1 MTPDDPAIACE
12 LQLTAVSY
20 NSHLMTQL
28 VMGVMLGGHGAHQG
42 SWLVVIGGHLW
53 WSWGDHGSWLEVIGV
68 IPGGH
73 AGHPSWFFEQI
84 EWEIRN
90 G

>member
-20 NSHLMTQL
+20 NSHLMTQP
-28 VMGVMLGGHGAHQG
+28 VMGVVLGGDGAHQG
-42 SWLVVIGGHLW
+42 SWLV
-53 WSWGDHGSWLEVIGV
+53 VIGV

-73 AGHPSWFFEQI
+73 AGHPSWCFELI
-84 EWEIRN
+84 EWEIRSVVALRVLN
-90 G
+90 GVA